1 MTYEEADKTTS
12 TPHSTSPNTTNPSIM
27 SVINISSKEQ
37 FSSLLTSSRFV
48 VADCKSLT
56 PRRALQ
62 PHLRPSPIEKSD
74 ADHDPVS

>member
-1 MTYEEADKTTS
+1 
-12 TPHSTSPNTTNPSIM
+12 M

-37 FSSLLTSSRFV
+37 FSSLLISSRFV

>member
-1 MTYEEADKTTS
+1 MRKRTKQPQLPTR
-12 TPHSTSPNTTNPSIM
+12 HSPNTTNPSIM

-37 FSSLLTSSRFV
+37 FSSLLISSRFV